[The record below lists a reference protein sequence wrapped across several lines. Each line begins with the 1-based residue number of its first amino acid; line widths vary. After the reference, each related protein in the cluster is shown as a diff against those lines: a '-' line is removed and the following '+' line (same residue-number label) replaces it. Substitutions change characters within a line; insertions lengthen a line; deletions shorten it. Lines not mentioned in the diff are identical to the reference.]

1 MAKRVTI
8 NDVARAAG
16 VSRQTV
22 TRAINDMGE
31 INEQTKQR
39 VLEACERL
47 GYRPSRFA
55 RNLVVRKKSRAMG
68 LLVASFRNPY
78 YTEIA
83 GDLLNSAAE
92 RGWHVLMASTETE
105 DEAAALDMLS
115 GQVDLFVG
123 HLWLADDDLARA
135 ARGLPVVL
143 LERAGERP
151 GLHSVEVDI
160 REGVR
165 VAVSALR
172 DRGARRIG
180 MIDSAGSGPRYVPS
194 SRRGYFE
201 EFAGAGSAGMV
212 VAGDESIT
220 GGGRAFTDLV
230 GAHPDVDAVLVF
242 NDLMAL
248 GAVQASNALGIDV
261 PGRVRICG
269 FDGLTLG
276 EAVHPALTS
285 VSLDRHALVREALDL
300 ADVLAEADFGVL
312 PPMRRTVR
320 PRMLWRESA

>member
-8 NDVARAAG
+8 NDVAQAAG

-31 INEQTKQR
+31 INERTKQR
-39 VLEACERL
+39 VLDACERL

-55 RNLVVRKKSRAMG
+55 RNLVLRQKSRAMG
-68 LLVASFRNPY
+68 FLVASFRNPY

-83 GDLLNSAAE
+83 GDLLNTAAE
-92 RGWHVLMASTETE
+92 RGWHVLMASTERE
-105 DEAAALDMLS
+105 DEASALEMLS

-123 HLWLADDDLARA
+123 HFAQQDDDLVRA
-135 ARGLPVVL
+135 TRGLPVVM
-143 LERAGERP
+143 LERTSDRP
-151 GLHSVEVDI
+151 GLHGVEVDI
-160 REGVR
+160 REGVLE
-165 VAVSALR
+165 AVRALR
-172 DRGARRIG
+172 GKGARRMG
-180 MIDSAGSGPRYVPS
+180 MIDSAGDGSGYVPS
-194 SRRGYFE
+194 SRRGFFE
-201 EFAGAGSAGMV
+201 EFAGPESAGAV

-220 GGGRAFTDLV
+220 GGGRAFTELI

-248 GAVQASNALGIDV
+248 GAVQASHALGINV

-276 EAVHPALTS
+276 EAVYPTLTS
-285 VSLDRHALVREALDL
+285 VSLDRSALVGEALDL
-300 ADVLAEADFGVL
+300 AGALAEADFALL
-312 PPMRRTVR
+312 PSMRRTVR
-320 PRMLWRESA
+320 PRMLWRQSA